1 MEVSSHHSGVVVVPL
16 EGQCRVIVTLNIV
29 SLMLA
34 VFLEWFHFT
43 YDLTTTN
50 LAVCVPPT
58 SPIHCLQLTMS
69 AARADDNDYV
79 SALSHTHFVLS
90 LFLSLLLSHSH
101 CEFWSL
107 RSGQPSLRYVVAIHY
122 CWICF
127 GSRTRHANPKPNPM
141 VCYWFPLPA
150 IKRTNLVII
159 SSQSRFLFA

>member
-1 MEVSSHHSGVVVVPL
+1 MEVSSHHAKVVVVSL
-16 EGQCRVIVTLNIV
+16 QGQSRVIVTLNIV

-50 LAVCVPPT
+50 LAVCAPT

-69 AARADDNDYV
+69 VARADDNDYV
-79 SALSHTHFVLS
+79 SARSHKHHSFSHSVSPTLPLS
-90 LFLSLLLSHSH
+90 LWVLEFALWATLS
-101 CEFWSL
+101 SL
-107 RSGQPSLRYVVAIHY
+107 FVVAIHY
-122 CWICF
+122 WVCF
-127 GSRTRHANPKPNPM
+127 GKTRHANPKPNPM

-159 SSQSRFLFA
+159 SSSQSRFLFA